1 MNISEQ
7 RLTCAQARELDMV
20 DYLSKLGHQPYKV
33 SNNNYWY
40 LSPLRTEKT
49 ASFKVNR
56 KLNRWFDHGSG
67 KGGNIIDFG
76 VLYHHCTIA
85 ELLQSILG
93 NFCFRQAGFHRQ
105 DLSDTENRLIIQQ
118 DFMIGSTALLSYLQ
132 QCKIPYQ
139 IANLY
144 CREIRYQSKGK
155 IYYSIGFKNDAGG
168 YELRNQYFKNSSSP
182 KGITT
187 IKNGSEKVA
196 VFEGFFDFLSFLVV
210 HTNDPSFNWDCCIL
224 NSLSF
229 FENARPVLA
238 QYEAI
243 HLFLDNDQ
251 AGQNCSRYALQS
263 DKRYIDE
270 SHLYA
275 GYKDLNEWIVGRGN
289 YLQLITEISRLNSLL
304 NPVNC

>member
-7 RLTCAQARELDMV
+7 PLTCAQARELDMV
-20 DYLSKLGHQPYKV
+20 DYLSKLSHRPYKV

-56 KLNRWFDHGSG
+56 KLNRWFDHGTG

-76 VLYHHCTIA
+76 VLYHHCTVA
-85 ELLQSILG
+85 ELLQSIQG
-93 NFCFRQAGFHRQ
+93 NFSFHQVGFHRQ
-105 DLSDTENRLIIQQ
+105 DHLSDKDNHLIILQ
-118 DFMIGSTALLSYLQ
+118 DFMIGSTALLRYLEQ
-132 QCKIPYQ
+132 RKIPCW

-144 CREIRYQSKGK
+144 CREIRYQLKGK

-168 YELRNQYFKNSSSP
+168 YESRNQYFKNSCFP

-196 VFEGFFDFLSFLVV
+196 IFEGFFGFLSFLVV
-210 HTNDPSFNWDCCIL
+210 HTNDPSFHWDCCIL

-229 FENARPVLA
+229 FVNARPFLA

-243 HLFLDNDQ
+243 HLFLDKDR
-251 AGQNCSRYALQS
+251 AGQNCSQYALQS
-263 DKRYIDE
+263 DKRYIDQ
-270 SHLYA
+270 SNLYA
-275 GYKDLNEWIVGRGN
+275 GNKDLNEWIVARGKLPATDN
-289 YLQLITEISRLNSLL
+289 RNI
-304 NPVNC
+304 PP

>member
-7 RLTCAQARELDMV
+7 RLTCVKARELDMV

-56 KLNRWFDHGSG
+56 KLNRWYDHGTG

-76 VLYHHCTIA
+76 VLYHHCTVA
-85 ELLQSILG
+85 ELLQSIQG
-93 NFCFRQAGFHRQ
+93 NCCYRQVGFHRQ
-105 DLSDTENRLIIQQ
+105 DQRAAENHLIILQ

-132 QCKIPYQ
+132 QRKIPYQ

-144 CREIRYQSKGK
+144 CREIRYQLIGK

-182 KGITT
+182 KGMTT

-196 VFEGFFDFLSFLVV
+196 VFEGFFDFLSLLVV
-210 HTNDPSFNWDCCIL
+210 HTNDPSFHWDCCIL

-229 FENARPVLA
+229 FENARPFLA

-243 HLFLDNDQ
+243 HLFLDNDR

-263 DKRYIDE
+263 DKKYIDE
-270 SHLYA
+270 SNLYA
-275 GYKDLNEWIVGRGN
+275 GYKDLNEWIVGKRKQPATN
-289 YLQLITEISRLNSLL
+289 NRNI
-304 NPVNC
+304 PP

>member
-1 MNISEQ
+1 MNNSEP

-20 DYLSKLGHQPYKV
+20 DYMSKLGHHPFNV

-56 KLNRWFDHGSG
+56 KLNRWFDHGTG

-76 VLYHHCTIA
+76 VLYHHCTVT
-85 ELLQSILG
+85 ELLQSIQG
-93 NFCFRQAGFHRQ
+93 NCCFHEVGFHQQ
-105 DLSDTENRLIIQQ
+105 DLSDIENRLIILQ
-118 DFMIGSTALLSYLQ
+118 DFMIASTALLRYLEQ
-132 QCKIPYQ
+132 RKIPCW

-144 CREIRYQSKGK
+144 CREIRYQLKGK

-168 YELRNQYFKNSSSP
+168 YELRNQYFKNSCFP

-196 VFEGFFDFLSFLVV
+196 IFEGFFGFLSFLVV
-210 HTNDPSFNWDCCIL
+210 HTNDPSFHWDCCIL

-229 FENARPVLA
+229 FVNARPFLA

-243 HLFLDNDQ
+243 HLFLDKDR
-251 AGQNCSRYALQS
+251 AGQNCSQYALQS
-263 DKRYIDE
+263 DKRYIDQ
-270 SHLYA
+270 SNLYA
-275 GYKDLNEWIVGRGN
+275 GNKDLNESIVGLGKQPATNNRN
-289 YLQLITEISRLNSLL
+289 I
-304 NPVNC
+304 PP

>member
-1 MNISEQ
+1 MNNSEP

-20 DYLSKLGHQPYKV
+20 DYMSKLGHHPFNV

-56 KLNRWFDHGSG
+56 KLNRWFDHGTG

-76 VLYHHCTIA
+76 VLYHHCTVT
-85 ELLQSILG
+85 ELLQSIQG
-93 NFCFRQAGFHRQ
+93 NCCFHEVGFHQQ
-105 DLSDTENRLIIQQ
+105 DLSDIENRLIILQ
-118 DFMIGSTALLSYLQ
+118 DFMIAPTALLRYLEQ
-132 QCKIPYQ
+132 RKIPCW

-144 CREIRYQSKGK
+144 CREIRYQLKGK

-168 YELRNQYFKNSSSP
+168 YELRNQYFKNSCFP

-196 VFEGFFDFLSFLVV
+196 IFEGFFGFLSFLVV
-210 HTNDPSFNWDCCIL
+210 HTNDPSFHWDCCIL

-229 FENARPVLA
+229 FVNARPFLA

-243 HLFLDNDQ
+243 HLFLDKDR
-251 AGQNCSRYALQS
+251 AGQNCSQYALQS
-263 DKRYIDE
+263 DKRYIDQ
-270 SHLYA
+270 SNLYA
-275 GYKDLNEWIVGRGN
+275 GNKDLNESIVGLGKQPATNNRN
-289 YLQLITEISRLNSLL
+289 I
-304 NPVNC
+304 PP

>member
-1 MNISEQ
+1 MNNSEQ

-20 DYLSKLGHQPYKV
+20 DYLSTLGHQSFKV

-56 KLNRWFDHGSG
+56 KLNRWFDHGTG

-76 VLYHHCTIA
+76 VLYHHCTNA
-85 ELLQSILG
+85 ELLKSVQG
-93 NFCFRQAGFHRQ
+93 NFSFRQVGFHRQ
-105 DLSDTENRLIIQQ
+105 DHLSDTDNHLIILQ
-118 DFMIGSTALLSYLQ
+118 DLMIGSTALLSYLQ
-132 QCKIPYQ
+132 QRKIPCG
-139 IANLY
+139 IASLY
-144 CREIRYQSKGK
+144 CREISYQLKGK

-196 VFEGFFDFLSFLVV
+196 VFEGFIDFLSFLVV
-210 HTNDPSFNWDCCIL
+210 HTNDPSFHWDCCIL

-229 FENARPVLA
+229 FENARPFLA

-243 HLFLDNDQ
+243 HLFRQ
-251 AGQNCSRYALQS
+251 
-263 DKRYIDE
+263 
-270 SHLYA
+270 
-275 GYKDLNEWIVGRGN
+275 
-289 YLQLITEISRLNSLL
+289 
-304 NPVNC
+304 